1 MQFFTDNHYRGVFLS
16 HIKNLICRQGDFE
29 LNIPSLKWPDG
40 EIRVL
45 TGPSGSG
52 KSTLALCLCG
62 LKPVEKGFQ
71 WIHKGRDLAVLPPPA
86 RNISLLFQSLV
97 LFPHLSAQQ
106 NILFPA
112 KARGMKKAVQQERLA
127 FFQKELELTGFLKKP
142 VHLLSGGEKQRVA
155 LARALMPLSE
165 FLILDEPFS
174 SLNLALKKKAIALLK
189 TMQAEENHSVL
200 LISHSAEEIKL
211 LAKPGFSIQKGR
223 LFIGQLQRL

>member
-1 MQFFTDNHYRGVFLS
+1 MS
-16 HIKNLICRQGDFE
+16 HIKNLVCRQGQFE
-29 LNIPSLKWPDG
+29 LNIPSLKWLDG

-71 WIHKGRDLAVLPPPA
+71 WIFKGQDLVSIPPPK
-86 RNISLLFQSLV
+86 RNISFLFQELA
-97 LFPHLSAQQ
+97 LFPHMSAKQ

-112 KARGMKKAVQQERLA
+112 EAKGMTKANKQARLS
-127 FFQKELELTGFLKKP
+127 FLQKELELSPFLHKK
-142 VHLLSGGEKQRVA
+142 VAYLSGGEKQRVA
-155 LARALMPLSE
+155 LARALMPHPIH

-189 TMQAEENHSVL
+189 TMHAKEKYSVL
-200 LISHSAEEIKL
+200 LISHSAEEITL
-211 LAKPGFSIQKGR
+211 LNSPVFSLHK
-223 LFIGQLQRL
+223 GQLAS